1 MMDTPQATLD
11 ESAQRELLVLARATL
26 ENYFQTG
33 RVLEHQT
40 KHPGLLRRAGA
51 FVTLHRGDDLRGC
64 IGMLTSEDELC
75 RTVQRCALSAALE
88 DSRFAPVSATEIPEL
103 SIEISVLSAFE
114 YVTDI
119 SRIEVGRHGLII
131 SLGGARG
138 LLLPQ
143 VASRYGWDRETFLA
157 QTCRKAGLP
166 AQAWRQPQ
174 AKIQIFEAQVFS
186 E

>member
-1 MMDTPQATLD
+1 MDTPQPHLD
-11 ESAQRELLVLARATL
+11 KFAQAELLTLARATL
-26 ENYFQTG
+26 ENYFKTG
-33 RVLEHQT
+33 RLLEHHT
-40 KHPGLLRRAGA
+40 KHPDLLRHAGA
-51 FVTLHRGDDLRGC
+51 FVSLHKGEDLRGC
-64 IGMLTSEDELC
+64 IGMLVSDDELY

-88 DSRFAPVSATEIPEL
+88 DNRFMPVSPEEVPEL

-114 YVTDI
+114 YVTDVN
-119 SRIEVGRHGLII
+119 RIEVGRHGLIV

-143 VASRYGWDRETFLA
+143 VASRYSWDRETFLA

-174 AKIQIFEAQVFS
+174 TKIQIFEAQVFS